1 MSDTN
6 NMSIEELMQFS
17 QEQVLPDRLGTDSE
31 GLVEQDA
38 EEDDINSLSPED
50 LLAIA
55 EGEIVEVPKNDEAVS
70 VEEILSEEES
80 GEASVED
87 LMSILENTVGEDEI
101 ITDDAPDNVEL
112 AVDIEKI
119 KLRQLANRIETMAPA
134 KLFPPRKDEIYYF
147 ITSMLMQTKK
157 FSIDNAHEKCAF
169 IGGSLKTLNTYMI
182 TEINLSIDEVEL
194 ITNLFESFSE
204 DRIDESEARERINK
218 NFRSGW
224 KQSIRMLGRDIAKLV
239 DLKGQRNKPF
249 WQVVKYYDCL
259 VSAYGLAKAQEDS
272 KVYKDVINVEISKEE
287 KRDIVNMFED
297 VMDVAG
303 FYGLKIPPYMN
314 RQEAYKSL
322 KELRLDEL
330 LTKLKATQKKVR

>member
-17 QEQVLPDRLGTDSE
+17 QEQVLPDRLGVDAE
-31 GLVEQDA
+31 GLIEEGV

-50 LLAIA
+50 LLSIA
-55 EGEIVEVPKNDEAVS
+55 EGETVQTPKADSSEAV
-70 VEEILSEEES
+70 EEKSEEEDS
-80 GEASVED
+80 EASVED
-87 LMSILENTVGEDEI
+87 LMSMLENTVGEDEI
-101 ITDDAPDNVEL
+101 ITDDVPENVEL
-112 AVDIEKI
+112 AADIEKI

-147 ITSMLMQTKK
+147 ITSMLMQTQK
-157 FSIDNAHEKCAF
+157 FSIDNAQEKCAF
-169 IGGSLKTLNTYMI
+169 IGGTLKTLSTYMI
-182 TEINLSIDEVEL
+182 TEIDMSMDEVEL
-194 ITNLFESFSE
+194 IINLFDSFSE

-224 KQSIRMLGRDIAKLV
+224 KQSIRMLGRDITKLV
-239 DLKGQRNKPF
+239 DLKGQRTKPF

-272 KVYKDVINVEISKEE
+272 KIYKDVINVDITKEE
-287 KRDIVNMFED
+287 KRDIVSMFED
-297 VMDVAG
+297 VMDIAG

-322 KELRLDEL
+322 KKLQLDEL
-330 LTKLKATQKKVR
+330 LKKLKATQNKR